1 MSSSSEPSSGLL
13 VIVELGA
20 SWPAWLVEGSGHTTR
35 RVLAEHEGEGPS
47 AFAARVLAAA
57 AGLMPRGVRL
67 DLAVLA
73 VNERADETQMRARRE
88 LARALLYPRNRR
100 GARLSVTATAS
111 PSERLHFALFSLE
124 TGLDAIKG
132 SRERLS
138 VYFGE
143 RAAAPVSS
151 PMPEAADAAVA

>member
-1 MSSSSEPSSGLL
+1 LL

-20 SWPAWLVEGSGHTTR
+20 AWPGWLVAGSGHTSR
-35 RVLAEHEGEGPS
+35 RVLSELEGEGPS
-47 AFAARVLAAA
+47 AFAARVIAAA

-100 GARLSVTATAS
+100 GARLSVTATAT
-111 PSERLHFALFSLE
+111 PGDRLHFALFSLE
-124 TGLDAIKG
+124 SSLDAVKG

-138 VYFGE
+138 FYFGE

-151 PMPEAADAAVA
+151 PMPEAATSAVA

>member
-1 MSSSSEPSSGLL
+1 VSSEPASGLL

-20 SWPAWLVEGSGHTTR
+20 AWPGWLVEGSAHTAR
-35 RVLAEHEGEGPS
+35 RVLSELEGEGPS
-47 AFAARVLAAA
+47 AFAARVVAAA

-88 LARALLYPRNRR
+88 LVRALLYSKNRR
-100 GARLSVTATAS
+100 GARLSVTATAT
-111 PSERLHFALFSLE
+111 PGERLHLALFGLE
-124 TGLDAIKG
+124 NELEAFKG
-132 SRERLS
+132 SRDRVS

-143 RAAAPVSS
+143 RMAEPVSS
-151 PMPEAADAAVA
+151 PLPEVADAAVA